1 LHKDKVSFYYLTMNV
16 LIVGYGSM
24 GKEVEKI
31 LLARDHHVVSR
42 VDKKTGVGDTNGITR
57 DLLDKSDAVIEF
69 SLAEAVFDNVN
80 LYAESKTPAVIG
92 TTGWEDQREEIK
104 TIVEEHKSALLYGAN
119 FSIGAQLFI
128 RIVKAAARMVN
139 RVPDYDVMMY
149 ELHHSNKK
157 DSPSGTAGKIGEE
170 ILAAVD
176 RKKRITTE
184 RLDRKIEPE
193 ELHIGSVR
201 GGSINGIHNVV
212 LDSPADTIELSH
224 SARNR
229 SGFALGTVMAAEWL
243 KNKTGF
249 FTVDDF
255 LEEIF

>member
-1 LHKDKVSFYYLTMNV
+1 MNV

-31 LLARDHHVVSR
+31 LLAREHQVVSR
-42 VDKKTGVGDTNGITR
+42 VDKTTGVGDTGGVTR
-57 DLLDKSDAVIEF
+57 DLLDRSDAVIEF
-69 SLAEAVFDNVN
+69 SLADAVFDHVT
-80 LYAESKTPAVIG
+80 LYAEAKTPAVIG
-92 TTGWEDQREEIK
+92 TTGWEDQREEIQ
-104 TIVEEHKSALLYGAN
+104 TIVQEHKSALLYGAN

-128 RIVKAAARMVN
+128 RIVKAAALMVN
-139 RVPDYDVMMY
+139 HIPDYDIMMY

-157 DSPSGTAGKIGEE
+157 DSPSGTARKIGEE
-170 ILAAVD
+170 ILTAVD

-184 RLDRKIEPE
+184 RLDRKVEPE

-201 GGSINGIHNVV
+201 GGSINGIHSVL
-212 LDSPADTIELSH
+212 LDSPADTIEMTH

-229 SGFALGTVMAAEWL
+229 SGFALGAVMAAEWL

-255 LEEIF
+255 LEEIFLGRRNT

>member
-1 LHKDKVSFYYLTMNV
+1 
-16 LIVGYGSM
+16 M

-31 LLARDHHVVSR
+31 LQAREHKIVSR
-42 VDKKTGVGDTNGITR
+42 VDKTSGVGDTDGVTR

-69 SLAEAVFDNVN
+69 SLADAVFDHVN
-80 LYAESKTPAVIG
+80 LYAEAKTPVVIG
-92 TTGWEDQREEIK
+92 TTGWEDRRKDIQ
-104 TIVEEHKSALLYGAN
+104 TIIQEHKSALLYGAN

-128 RIVKAAARMVN
+128 RIVKSAALMVN
-139 RVPDYDVMMY
+139 HIPDYDIMLY
-149 ELHHSNKK
+149 ELHHANKK
-157 DSPSGTAGKIGEE
+157 DSPSGTARKIGEE
-170 ILAAVD
+170 ILAAVE
-176 RKKRITTE
+176 RKKKITTE
-184 RLDRKIEPE
+184 RLDRKVEPE

-201 GGSINGIHNVV
+201 GGSINGIHSVV
-212 LDSPADTIELSH
+212 LDSPADTVELTH

-229 SGFALGTVMAAEWL
+229 SGFALGAVMAAEWL